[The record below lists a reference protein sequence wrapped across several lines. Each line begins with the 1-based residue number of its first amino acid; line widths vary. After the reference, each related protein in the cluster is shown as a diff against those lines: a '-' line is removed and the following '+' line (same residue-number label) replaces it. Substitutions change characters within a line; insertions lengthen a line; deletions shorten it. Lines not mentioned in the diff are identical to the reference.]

1 MPARTVVISGGGT
14 GMGKAV
20 AASFARSGDDVII
33 MGRRA
38 DVLRDAVRD
47 LESQTSRPVRWRA
60 CDVSDPAQLDRL
72 VDWLATEGIATV
84 DVLVNNAGGPASG
97 LPEKTLAD
105 VAALWE
111 ADFRGNVLTAV
122 LPTSALL
129 SRLRRPGGRIVTVS
143 SIAALRA
150 GGSSYGAAKGALIPW
165 TYSLATEL
173 GADGIT
179 VNIVAPGYV
188 EDTEFFGERM
198 TQERRDRLIGQTLVG
213 RAGRPEDVAGAIHYL
228 ASPEASFITGQIL
241 QINGG
246 ALFGR

>member
-129 SRLRRPGGRIVTVS
+129 SRRPDRDRILHCCPSGRRWLLRRGQGSAHPLDLQSGD
-143 SIAALRA
+143 RA
-150 GGSSYGAAKGALIPW
+150 GSGRDHRQYRGAGLRRRH
-165 TYSLATEL
+165 
-173 GADGIT
+173 GI
-179 VNIVAPGYV
+179 
-188 EDTEFFGERM
+188 
-198 TQERRDRLIGQTLVG
+198 LW
-213 RAGRPEDVAGAIHYL
+213 
-228 ASPEASFITGQIL
+228 
-241 QINGG
+241 
-246 ALFGR
+246 